1 MYIIANSG
9 IVTNRRAYYLLLIC
23 PISSSAANFSLLDS
37 SLSSTLFYLSFLG
50 IGVTFYTF
58 LLLFF
63 FLEDLE
69 DFLVFFE
76 GVLMIFLKLFI
87 VFWTSLLVFLVIG
100 LIS

>member
-1 MYIIANSG
+1 
-9 IVTNRRAYYLLLIC
+9 
-23 PISSSAANFSLLDS
+23 ISLSAANSSLLDS
-37 SLSSTLFYLSFLG
+37 SLSSTLFYLSFSG

-69 DFLVFFE
+69 GFLVFFK
-76 GVLMIFLKLFI
+76 GVLTIFLKLFI
-87 VFWTSLLVFLVIG
+87 VFWTLFLVFLVIG